1 MLKKFIL
8 NIKVKR
14 AKQIRANKWKN
25 STAKDELITEE
36 EDHTL
41 SFSELIG
48 FSEEEEKMMTT
59 LEKIEKAKVLME
71 KMKDSKALLNE
82 MKRTRALL
90 LRSLRAV
97 RALNSKIIEH
107 NQEINK

>member
-1 MLKKFIL
+1 MR
-8 NIKVKR
+8 R

-25 STAKDELITEE
+25 STTKDELITEE

-59 LEKIEKAKVLME
+59 LEKIEKAKGRRPKEPMRRHYAQTE
-71 KMKDSKALLNE
+71 LLIGPF
-82 MKRTRALL
+82 KRYTFAM
-90 LRSLRAV
+90 
-97 RALNSKIIEH
+97 
-107 NQEINK
+107 